1 MFTPDTCPTDLRQAL
16 DRLSAAVT
24 TRETA
29 ALKCAGHRSW
39 TPTEWARNYIEE
51 LETATVGG
59 ILVADV
65 RRLVD
70 LVTGLA
76 ESAAL
81 LQQALTALGPLAE
94 LARHAAGEAPDRA
107 LAPAAE
113 AIAVPPE
120 VLRAA
125 GGAHAAITA
134 ALASAEASARQSRE
148 VGPMAGGPRPVGAIA

>member
-1 MFTPDTCPTDLRQAL
+1 MFTPDTCPTDLREAL
-16 DRLSAAVT
+16 ERLSAAVT

-65 RRLVD
+65 RRLLD

-81 LQQALTALGPLAE
+81 LQQALTALGPVAD
-94 LARHAAGEAPDRA
+94 LARQGVGEAPDRA
-107 LAPAAE
+107 HAAAAE
-113 AIAVPPE
+113 AIAVPRE
-120 VLRAA
+120 VFRAA
-125 GGAHAAITA
+125 GDAHAAITE

>member
-1 MFTPDTCPTDLRQAL
+1 MFTPDTCPMDLREAL

-76 ESAAL
+76 EPAAL
-81 LQQALTALGPLAE
+81 LQQALTALTPLAE
-94 LARHAAGEAPDRA
+94 IARHAVGEAADRA
-107 LAPAAE
+107 QAPAAE
-113 AIAVPPE
+113 TIAVPAE

-125 GGAHAAITA
+125 GGAHAAIAA

-148 VGPMAGGPRPVGAIA
+148 R